1 MRPLPW
7 KDDRQV
13 QDLFVSLD
21 QVHRLMGENNPK
33 LLSPGREQ
41 AAMLKSLRGGPAGDT
56 PLGRYVVLR
65 FLEPGLGRDEA
76 MAGLQKELAQSDSLF
91 AAHQLVLELV
101 SGSSNREQAL
111 AMLDVSR
118 KSLGDP
124 PELLPYGVRLNR
136 RAGNVDAARLYASR
150 CAGSG
155 DDRLKQVCQKEL

>member
-1 MRPLPW
+1 
-7 KDDRQV
+7 
-13 QDLFVSLD
+13 
-21 QVHRLMGENNPK
+21 
-33 LLSPGREQ
+33 
-41 AAMLKSLRGGPAGDT
+41 
-56 PLGRYVVLR
+56 
-65 FLEPGLGRDEA
+65 